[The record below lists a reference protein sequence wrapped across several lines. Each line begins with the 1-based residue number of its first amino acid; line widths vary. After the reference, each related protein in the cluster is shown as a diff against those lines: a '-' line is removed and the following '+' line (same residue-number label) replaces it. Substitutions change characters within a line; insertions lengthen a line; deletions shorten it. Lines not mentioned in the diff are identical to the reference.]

1 MASAA
6 VSTPDTTTT
15 PLVPEKQISYK
26 TVFVAFDFQ
35 QKFNKGD
42 HKCIY
47 HTTFAKLQ
55 VPADI
60 NVEDLDNLTNLMK
73 ILITTCFD
81 GMATAVSLY
90 GREFKTPEG
99 KAVWGS
105 DTWKCVAY
113 NLDQNG
119 RISEFYLGMKA
130 IAEEFG
136 LKDQVPVE
144 RGGNHYFYG
153 YICEETSSQE
163 RLGMVSI
170 GFDLRKPD
178 TDHVSF
184 AKGVLD
190 TGLHNVGRVVVF
202 TSPPEVGGGQFREED
217 ILVQMDLPT
226 L

>member
-1 MASAA
+1 
-6 VSTPDTTTT
+6 
-15 PLVPEKQISYK
+15 
-26 TVFVAFDFQ
+26 
-35 QKFNKGD
+35 
-42 HKCIY
+42 
-47 HTTFAKLQ
+47 
-55 VPADI
+55 
-60 NVEDLDNLTNLMK
+60 
-73 ILITTCFD
+73 
-81 GMATAVSLY
+81 MATAVSLFD
-90 GREFKTPEG
+90 REFESPEG
-99 KAVWGS
+99 KPVWGS
-105 DTWKCVAY
+105 NTWLGVGY
-113 NLDQNG
+113 NLNQNG
-119 RISEFYLGMKA
+119 RINKFYLGLKP

-144 RGGNHYFYG
+144 RGGKHYYYG

-184 AKGVLD
+184 AKGVLP
-190 TGLHNVGRVVVF
+190 TGLPNVGRVVVF